1 MQSPVKKIYITQIF
15 GVNKAN
21 YEKFGLQGH
30 NGIDYRAFLPNG
42 ERCYEGGKSEVFAPH
57 AGKIIENA
65 LDADGFGWYI
75 KIEDSAQG
83 SVLAHLSSQS
93 PCKVGSTVE
102 QGQFIGYQGTTG
114 NSTGIHLHWGW
125 YPIPRNRQNGFNGYE
140 NQEGKYQ
147 PFTEGGNVSEVNLD
161 RETFEKLVANST
173 KWDQT
178 VAQLELGTNPAT
190 TPFEAAQRVIAGLKS
205 RQTDLQ
211 NQLTTATTAKTNAE
225 DQVSRLKLQLLDEAK
240 LQKELLT
247 NEKKRADL
255 AEEAKG
261 QAEARSTVLQGQVDE
276 ASKAKGKALE
286 EAATA
291 KVDAQNWETKYK
303 DLLANKAKTLT
314 ITERLIV
321 LFTGRIA

>member
-1 MQSPVKKIYITQIF
+1 MQSPVKKIHITQIF

-57 AGKIIENA
+57 SGKIIENA
-65 LDADGFGWYI
+65 HDASGFGWYI
-75 KIEDSAQG
+75 KIEDEKQG
-83 SVLAHLSSQS
+83 SVLAHFSSQS

-102 QGQFIGYQGTTG
+102 QGQFVGFQGTTG

-147 PFTEGGNVSEVNLD
+147 PFTEGGNMSDVSID

-190 TPFEAAQRVIAGLKS
+190 TPFEAVQRVVAGLKS

-211 NQLTTATTAKTNAE
+211 NQLTTATVARDNAI
-225 DQVSRLKLQLLDEAK
+225 DQVSRLKAQLLDE
-240 LQKELLT
+240 QKVHLDAYT

-255 AEEAKG
+255 AEDAKG
-261 QAEARSTVLQGQVDE
+261 QAEARSKVLQGQVDE
-276 ASKAKGKALE
+276 ASKAKGEALE
-286 EAATA
+286 AAATA